1 MAKIL
6 CFPTIQDFKLFSSK
20 ATIGKRYYIEEIK
33 DYVIVK
39 ERTYGDSIVYYS
51 LEYSESLPTHVKEEL
66 NKPLYH
72 DTLEHRQFNWSYKKE
87 KQINKRS

>member
-33 DYVIVK
+33 DYVSVR
-39 ERTYGDSIVYYS
+39 ERTYGDSIVYS
-51 LEYSESLPTHVKEEL
+51 KLEYSDNLSTHIKEEL

-72 DTLEHRQFNWSYKKE
+72 DTLEHKQFNWHYKKE
-87 KQINKRS
+87 KQINKRR